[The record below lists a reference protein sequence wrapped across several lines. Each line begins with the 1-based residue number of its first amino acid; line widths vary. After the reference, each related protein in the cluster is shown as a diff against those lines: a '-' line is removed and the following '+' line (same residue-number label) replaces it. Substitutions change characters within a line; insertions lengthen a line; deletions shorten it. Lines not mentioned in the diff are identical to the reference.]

1 MRPLPKDRDLLLRLL
16 DEIKAI
22 SAGLTHELLDIEMEM
37 KHETELREIYRGFSA
52 NEQFGKIAKE
62 GVGSAQFQERLR
74 HFDDV
79 AVAHLSSLGE
89 YLPEKEVAL
98 LLDENDRCRADCRPD
113 WDSAAGTLPDLHDGD
128 DKKRLQALFAARDTL
143 IRIVRVR
150 MRVFKDL
157 TIMIDRLRQRVE
169 RAITESVGSIGDG
182 TNDNKGKSR
191 KRGMSKDEANVRVSD
206 FLKKWFADNPN
217 AKKMPAQRTI
227 ADAVGCS
234 HGMKPNL
241 PAYKAVAEKMGCSLT
256 GRRPEAVTLTEKVL
270 TKAGEGQSDD
280 LLDEI
285 VAKEEREQ
293 KLQRLVGEQE
303 REAKRD
309 PSPLEV
315 DQPDRRLV
323 AKEYKKV

>member
-22 SAGLTHELLDIEMEM
+22 SAGLANELLDIEMEM
-37 KHETELREIYRGFSA
+37 KHETELREIFRGFSTD
-52 NEQFGKIAKE
+52 EQFGKIAKV
-62 GVGSAQFQERLR
+62 GIGSAQFQERLR

-98 LLDENDRCRADCRPD
+98 LLDENDRCRAECRPD
-113 WDSAAGTLPDLHDGD
+113 WDSAAGTLSFLHASDG
-128 DKKRLQALFAARDTL
+128 KTRLQALFAARDTL

-150 MRVFKDL
+150 MRVFKYL

-169 RAITESVGSIGDG
+169 RTITETVDSDGDG
-182 TNDNKGKSR
+182 TVEKKGK
-191 KRGMSKDEANVRVSD
+191 
-206 FLKKWFADNPN
+206 WFRDNPN
-217 AKKMPAQRTI
+217 AEKMPSQRTI
-227 ADAVGCS
+227 ADAVRCGKGTVS
-234 HGMKPNL
+234 TL
-241 PAYKAVAEKMGCSLT
+241 PSYRAVADKMGCSRT

-280 LLDEI
+280 LLNEI

-293 KLQRLVGEQE
+293 KLQRLVREQE
-303 REAKRD
+303 REARRD
-309 PSPLEV
+309 PSPFEV